1 MHFFRDNRPTVNG
14 DLHRYLKG
22 GLKMAD
28 HKFLYRGIV
37 AGGVFGALAGVLLAP
52 KSGKELRS
60 DISEKGREVFGE
72 GREFYFDTRKR
83 AKKVLKEA
91 KYQAR
96 KLRKEADQHLSDA
109 RRRAR
114 EIFA

>member
-1 MHFFRDNRPTVNG
+1 MT
-14 DLHRYLKG
+14 
-22 GLKMAD
+22 D
-28 HKFLYRGIV
+28 HKFLYRGIL
-37 AGGVFGALAGVLLAP
+37 AGGVFGALAGILFAP

-60 DISEKGREVFGE
+60 DINEKGRKVLGE

-96 KLRKEADQHLSDA
+96 KLRKEADRHLSDA
-109 RRRAR
+109 RRKAR
-114 EIFA
+114 EVLA

>member
-1 MHFFRDNRPTVNG
+1 MT
-14 DLHRYLKG
+14 
-22 GLKMAD
+22 D
-28 HKFLYRGIV
+28 HKFLYRGIL
-37 AGGVFGALAGVLLAP
+37 AGSVFGALAGVLFAP

-96 KLRKEADQHLSDA
+96 KLRKEADRHLSDA
-109 RRRAR
+109 RRKAR
-114 EIFA
+114 EILA